1 MQQVE
6 TDNFE
11 HRPIYRAKKGDIL
24 YEDIRKDGKVLM
36 RSGQMLNERMITI
49 LKKRQIKSICVEVKK
64 DSVLLLNDMTWNGIE
79 LKPIRDGFFQ
89 RVFANSKESRYGTVL
104 KTEIERTFIKNLFM
118 EFMQR
123 KKLREHYLLLEDF
136 DAYSFSHAIDVF
148 TLATL
153 FARSEGLQNL
163 NRFAI
168 GYLFYDIGKLD
179 TNVQLLQK
187 RDKLTNIEFEIIQR
201 HTFHGKKY
209 FQEMDIGHLSEFA
222 EHHHEHFDGTG
233 YPHGLKGDDLPKSI
247 QILHL
252 VDVYSAMTMER
263 TYRRAITAAE
273 AFRKMYAM
281 ADEFNEALLHRF
293 IEFIGIYP
301 ENAEVLLSNG
311 EEVIIQS
318 VSPFE
323 PLNPMLK
330 QASGKFVSLHETDA
344 TIVKMRRYEVEVP
357 KELYATLSDQVVR
370 GEVQAAMASYK
381 NLLRHYGSEDWC
393 TQIIIP
399 LYQMINVLK
408 KINCITPKVY
418 DVATEI
424 ISDMT
429 NDVWQRLLADPHSK
443 PITAIFMRRHDDFT
457 MIGKLFEC
465 LLYSNKMHAVIV
477 ESPEQL
483 RAYDLFDHIICV
495 GDYDDVFKK
504 RQEVNY
510 AMNEDQL
517 AMLIERLAGKH
528 VYEYTLTDL
537 LQPFSI
543 ESHR

>member
-11 HRPIYRAKKGDIL
+11 HRPIYRVKKGDIL
-24 YEDIRKDGKVLM
+24 YEDIRKDGRVLM

-49 LKKRQIKSICVEVKK
+49 LKKRQIQSICVEVKN
-64 DSVLLLNDMTWNGIE
+64 DAVVLLNDMTWNGIE

-89 RVFANSKESRYGTVL
+89 RVFTNSKESRYGNVL

-123 KKLREHYLLLEDF
+123 KKLREHYALLEDY
-136 DAYSFSHAIDVF
+136 DPYSFSHAIDVF

-179 TNVQLLQK
+179 TNIQLLQK
-187 RDKLTNIEFEIIQR
+187 RDKLTDIEFEIIQR

-222 EHHHEHFDGTG
+222 EHHHEHYDGSG
-233 YPHGLKGDDLPKSI
+233 YPYGLKGDALPKSI

-301 ENAEVLLSNG
+301 ENADVFLSNG
-311 EEVIIQS
+311 EKALIQS

-330 QASGKFVSLHETDA
+330 LASGKFVSLQETGA
-344 TIVKMRRYEVEVP
+344 TITKMSHYAVEVP

-370 GEVQAAMASYK
+370 GEVQAAMESYT

-408 KINCITPKVY
+408 KINCMTPKAY
-418 DVATEI
+418 EVATEI
-424 ISDMT
+424 IREMT
-429 NDVWQRLLADPHSK
+429 NDVWDRLLADPHSK
-443 PITAIFMRRHDDFT
+443 PITAIFMQRHDDFN

-483 RAYDLFDHIICV
+483 QSYHLFEHIICV
-495 GDYDDVFKK
+495 GDYDATLKK
-504 RQEVNY
+504 YEDVNY
-510 AMNEDQL
+510 AMSEEQL
-517 AMLIERLAGKH
+517 AILIERLAGKH
-528 VYEYTLTDL
+528 VYEYTLSDL
-537 LQPFSI
+537 LQPFSV
-543 ESHR
+543 